1 MKKSANKCTMESL
14 RMIVALIREWIDFWW
29 KPENDPDANI
39 VAKGNHKTGVNIPV
53 FNLPMILTCGN
64 CGACKRW
71 CYVVK
76 SYLSKLGNWMPS
88 AKGIA
93 KSVTRNMV
101 AIQKKGTKYFIDRMT
116 EQIVKTGCR
125 FMRVH
130 AQGDFDLEIPG
141 EEPEAYMMAWAQIA
155 KNVYER
161 TGQRIEVPVK
171 TADGATFVIK
181 GGTVTLAFT
190 KEFDTVRE
198 LVRRGILPNNPKD
211 IADFPLQIVLSE
223 WADELKAPEDL
234 VAMGYHTSRAV
245 YDVADVRPDEFL
257 CPGNCESCGM
267 CWRLN
272 SLKEVR
278 GTAFEVH

>member
-1 MKKSANKCTMESL
+1 MKKSANCAPMEFL
-14 RMIVALIREWIDFWW
+14 KKITVLLKFWIDFWW
-29 KPENDPDANI
+29 MPENDPDANI
-39 VAKGNHKTGVNIPV
+39 VAKGNHKTGNSIPV
-53 FNLPMILTCGN
+53 FNLPMLFTCGN

-101 AIQKKGTKYFIDRMT
+101 AIQRKGTDYFIDRMT
-116 EQIVKTGCR
+116 KQIVKTGCLLFR
-125 FMRVH
+125 CH
-130 AQGDFDLEIPG
+130 AQGDFNLQIPN
-141 EEPEAYMMAWAQIA
+141 ERPEAYMIAWVQIA
-155 KNVYER
+155 KNVYEI
-161 TGQRIEVPVK
+161 TGK
-171 TADGATFVIK
+171 TI
-181 GGTVTLAFT
+181 TLAFT
-190 KEFDTVRE
+190 KEFDTMRE
-198 LVRRGILPNNPKD
+198 LIRRGILPNNPRDVAK
-211 IADFPLQIVLSE
+211 FPLQIVLSE

-245 YDVADVRPDEFL
+245 YDVKDVRPDEFL
-257 CPGNCESCGM
+257 CPGNCETCGM

>member
-1 MKKSANKCTMESL
+1 MKKSANCATNESI
-14 RMIVALIREWIDFWW
+14 RKIVSMLQENIEYWNM
-29 KPENDPDANI
+29 PENNPEANI
-39 VAKGNHKTGVNIPV
+39 VARGNHKTGVNIPV
-53 FNLPMILTCGN
+53 FNLPMIITCGN

-88 AKGIA
+88 ANGIA

-101 AIQKKGTKYFIDRMT
+101 AIQRKGTEYFVERMT
-116 EQIVKTGCR
+116 AQIVKTGCH
-125 FMRVH
+125 FFRVH
-130 AQGDFDLEIPG
+130 AQGDFDLKIPN
-141 EEPEAYMMAWAQIA
+141 EAPEAYFKAWVRIAQ
-155 KNVYER
+155 NVYA
-161 TGQRIEVPVK
+161 Q
-171 TADGATFVIK
+171 A
-181 GGTVTLAFT
+181 GTITLAFT
-190 KEFDTVRE
+190 KEFDTLRK
-198 LVRRGILPNNPKD
+198 LIADGIMPNNKED
-211 IADFPLQIVLSE
+211 IAKFPLQVVLSE

-245 YDVADVRPDEFL
+245 YDVKDVRPDEFL
-257 CPGNCESCGM
+257 CPGNCETCGM

>member
-1 MKKSANKCTMESL
+1 MKRTANKCTMEAL
-14 RMIVALIREWIDFWW
+14 RKIVELIREWIEFWW
-29 KPENDPDANI
+29 RPENDPDANI
-39 VAKGNHKTGVNIPV
+39 VEKGNHKTGAKIPV

-64 CGACKRW
+64 CGACKQW

-101 AIQKKGTKYFIDRMT
+101 AIQKKGSAYFIDRMT
-116 EQIVKTGCR
+116 TQIVKTGCH
-125 FMRVH
+125 FFRVH
-130 AQGDFDLEIPG
+130 AQGDFNLEIPG
-141 EEPEAYMMAWAQIA
+141 EEPEAYFKAWVQIA
-155 KNVYER
+155 KNVYEQ
-161 TGQRIEVPVK
+161 TGREVEIQVPGIGTIK
-171 TADGATFVIK
+171 T
-181 GGTVTLAFT
+181 GTITLAFT
-190 KEFDTVRE
+190 KEFDTMRK
-198 LVRRGILPNNPKD
+198 LVEQGILPNNPED
-211 IADFPLQIVLSE
+211 IAKFPLQIVLSE

-234 VAMGYHTSRAV
+234 IAMGYHTSRAV

-257 CPGNCESCGM
+257 CPGNCEECGM

>member
-1 MKKSANKCTMESL
+1 MKKSANCATMESL
-14 RMIVALIREWIDFWW
+14 RKITALIKEWIDFWW
-29 KPENDPDANI
+29 LPENDPEANI
-39 VAKGNHKTGVNIPV
+39 VEKGNHKTGTSIPV
-53 FNLPMILTCGN
+53 FNLPMIITCGN
-64 CGACKRW
+64 CAACRKW

-101 AIQKKGTKYFIDRMT
+101 AIQKKGSEYFIDRMT
-116 EQIVKTGCR
+116 KQIVKTGCT

-130 AQGDFDLEIPG
+130 AQGDFDLRSPN
-141 EEPEAYMMAWAQIA
+141 EEPEAYMIAWVRIAENVFAQ
-155 KNVYER
+155 
-161 TGQRIEVPVK
+161 TGK
-171 TADGATFVIK
+171 TI
-181 GGTVTLAFT
+181 TLAFT

-198 LVRRGILPNNPKD
+198 LVRRGILPNNPED
-211 IADFPLQIVLSE
+211 IAKFPLQIVLSE

-245 YDVADVRPDEFL
+245 YDVADVREDEFL
-257 CPGNCESCGM
+257 CPGNCETCGM

-272 SLKEVR
+272 SMKDVV

>member
-1 MKKSANKCTMESL
+1 MKKSANCATMESL
-14 RMIVALIREWIDFWW
+14 RKIMDLLKEWIAYWW
-29 KPENDPDANI
+29 LPENDPEANI
-39 VAKGNHKTGVNIPV
+39 VAKGNHKTGANIPV
-53 FNLPMILTCGN
+53 FNLPMIVTCGN
-64 CGACKRW
+64 CSACRKW

-101 AIQKKGTKYFIDRMT
+101 AIQRKGSKYFINRMT
-116 EQIVKTGCR
+116 EQIVKTGCH
-125 FMRVH
+125 FFRVH
-130 AQGDFDLEIPG
+130 AQGDFDLKIPG
-141 EEPEAYMMAWAQIA
+141 EEPEAYFKAWVQIA
-155 KNVYER
+155 KNVYKQ
-161 TGQRIEVPVK
+161 TGRNVEISVP
-171 TADGATFVIK
+171 GLGTFV
-181 GGTVTLAFT
+181 GGTITLAFT
-190 KEFDTVRE
+190 KEFDTLRK
-198 LVRRGILPNNPKD
+198 LVAEGIMPNNPDD
-211 IADFPLQIVLSE
+211 IAKFPLQVVLSE

-245 YDVADVRPDEFL
+245 YDVADVREDEFL
-257 CPGNCESCGM
+257 CPGSCETCGM

>member
-1 MKKSANKCTMESL
+1 MKRTANKCSMEAL
-14 RMIVALIREWIDFWW
+14 RMIVDLLRKWIEFWW

-53 FNLPMILTCGN
+53 FNLPMLLTCGN

-88 AKGIA
+88 ANGIA
-93 KSVTRNMV
+93 KSVARNMV

-116 EQIVKTGCR
+116 KQIIKTGCK

-141 EEPEAYMMAWAQIA
+141 EPKEAYMKAWVEIAQKVSA
-155 KNVYER
+155 Q
-161 TGQRIEVPVK
+161 TGAEVRIDRK
-171 TADGATFVIK
+171 TPN
-181 GGTVTLAFT
+181 GTITLAFT
-190 KEFDTVRE
+190 KEFDTLRKLIE
-198 LVRRGILPNNPKD
+198 QGIMPNNPKD
-211 IADFPLQIVLSE
+211 VASFPLQIVLSE

-234 VAMGYHTSRAV
+234 IAMGYHTSRAI
-245 YDVADVRPDEFL
+245 YNAEDIRPGEFL
-257 CPGNCESCGM
+257 CPGNCETCGM
-267 CWRLN
+267 CWKLN
-272 SLKEVR
+272 SLTEIT

>member
-1 MKKSANKCTMESL
+1 MKRTANKCSMESL
-14 RMIVALIREWIDFWW
+14 RKIVNLLKEWISYWW
-29 KPENDPDANI
+29 LPENDPDANI
-39 VAKGNHKTGVNIPV
+39 VAKGNHKTGVSIPV
-53 FNLPMILTCGN
+53 FNLPMLITCGN

-101 AIQKKGTKYFIDRMT
+101 AIQKKGTKYFIDRMVK
-116 EQIVKTGCR
+116 QIVKTGCR

-141 EEPEAYMMAWAQIA
+141 EPKEAYMKAWVEIAQKVSA
-155 KNVYER
+155 Q
-161 TGQRIEVPVK
+161 TGAEVRIDTK
-171 TADGATFVIK
+171 TPN
-181 GGTVTLAFT
+181 GTVTLAFT
-190 KEFDTVRE
+190 KEFDTLRE
-198 LVRRGILPNNPKD
+198 LINQGIMPNNPKD
-211 IADFPLQIVLSE
+211 VAEFPLQIVLSE

-234 VAMGYHTSRAV
+234 IAMGYHTSRAI
-245 YDVADVRPDEFL
+245 YDIKDLRPGEFL
-257 CPGNCESCGM
+257 CPGNCEECGM

-272 SLKEVR
+272 SLTEVT

>member
-1 MKKSANKCTMESL
+1 MKKSANKCTMEAL
-14 RMIVALIREWIDFWW
+14 RMIAEKLKEWIAYWW
-29 KPENDPDANI
+29 LPENDPEANI
-39 VAKGNHKTGVNIPV
+39 VENGNHKTGTSIPV

-64 CGACKRW
+64 CGACRRW

-88 AKGIA
+88 ANGIA
-93 KSVTRNMV
+93 KSVARNMV
-101 AIQKKGTKYFIDRMT
+101 AIQRKGTEYFIKRMT
-116 EQIVKTGCR
+116 SQIAKTGCH

-141 EEPEAYMMAWAQIA
+141 EPKEAYMKAWVQIA
-155 KNVYER
+155 QNLNIDEV
-161 TGQRIEVPVK
+161 RIAYKGKSGK
-171 TADGATFVIK
+171 TI
-181 GGTVTLAFT
+181 TLAFT

-198 LVRRGILPNNPKD
+198 LVRQGILPNNPKD
-211 IADFPLQIVLSE
+211 IADFPLQIILSE

-257 CPGNCESCGM
+257 CPGNCETCGM

-272 SLKEVR
+272 SLKDVR

>member
-1 MKKSANKCTMESL
+1 MKKSANKCSMESL
-14 RMIVALIREWIDFWW
+14 RMIVALIREWIEFWW
-29 KPENDPDANI
+29 RPENDPDANI
-39 VAKGNHKTGVNIPV
+39 VEKGNHKTGTSIPV

-101 AIQKKGTKYFIDRMT
+101 AIQRKGTKYFINRMVK
-116 EQIVKTGCR
+116 QIVKTGCTFFR
-125 FMRVH
+125 CH

-141 EEPEAYMMAWAQIA
+141 EEKESYMIAWVEIA
-155 KNVYER
+155 NRVHAI
-161 TGQRIEVPVK
+161 TGK
-171 TADGATFVIK
+171 TI
-181 GGTVTLAFT
+181 TLAFT

-198 LVRRGILPNNPKD
+198 LVRRGILPNNRKE
-211 IADFPLQIVLSE
+211 IAEFPLQIVLSE

-234 VAMGYHTSRAV
+234 VAMGYHTSRAI
-245 YDVADVRPDEFL
+245 YDIADLRPGEFL
-257 CPGNCESCGM
+257 CPGNCEECGM

-272 SLKEVR
+272 SLTEIT

>member
-1 MKKSANKCTMESL
+1 MKRTANKCTMEAL
-14 RMIVALIREWIDFWW
+14 RKIVELIKEWIEFWW
-29 KPENDPDANI
+29 KPENDPEANI

-64 CGACKRW
+64 CGVCKQW

-101 AIQKKGTKYFIDRMT
+101 AIQKKGTKYFVDRMVK
-116 EQIVKTGCR
+116 QIVKSGCR

-141 EEPEAYMMAWAQIA
+141 EPKEAYMKAWVEIAQKVA
-155 KNVYER
+155 AQ
-161 TGQRIEVPVK
+161 TGAEVRIDTK
-171 TADGATFVIK
+171 TPN
-181 GGTVTLAFT
+181 GTVTLAFT
-190 KEFDTVRE
+190 KEFDTLRE
-198 LVRRGILPNNPKD
+198 LIKQGIMPNNPKD

-234 VAMGYHTSRAV
+234 VAMGYHTSRAI
-245 YDVADVRPDEFL
+245 YDVKDLRPGEFL
-257 CPGNCESCGM
+257 CPGNCETCGM
-267 CWRLN
+267 CWKLN
-272 SLKEVR
+272 SLTEVT